1 MSKKFF
7 ATIALAGLALSLSA
21 CTGSADLKSVS
32 DCKPTAAGASS
43 AKIAATGKVGEAP
56 TVKFPSP
63 LTAKTTERTELIKGK
78 GAVAAAGSTLT
89 VNYTAFNGTTGKKI
103 DSTSYKSDG
112 LASVKLD
119 KSALLPGLIKAL
131 TCSAV
136 GARVAVVIPP
146 EDGFGAAGSANLN
159 VGATDALVFVLDVV
173 TVKAAVKESPSP
185 SSSVKALAKADG
197 ASQPAPAGFP
207 TVVLDDKGAPTIT
220 MPAGAAP
227 AELQIADLKLGTGAT
242 VASGDTVTV
251 HYTGAIYS
259 TGSVFDSSWT
269 RGEPASFA
277 TTGVIPGFGKAL
289 VGHKVGSQVIAV
301 IPPAEGYGAQGSPPK
316 ISGTD
321 TLVFVVDILATAK

>member
-1 MSKKFF
+1 MSKNFF
-7 ATIALAGLALSLSA
+7 ATIALAGLVFSLTA
-21 CTGSADLKSVS
+21 CSSPAES
-32 DCKPTAAGASS
+32 DCNATKAGASS
-43 AKIAATGKVGEAP
+43 AKVTATGKVGEVP

-63 LTAKTTERTELIKGK
+63 LTAKTTERTELIAGK
-78 GAVAAAGSTLT
+78 GEVAAVGSTLT
-89 VNYTAFNGTTGKKI
+89 VDYTAFNGTTGKKI

-146 EDGFGAAGSANLN
+146 ADGFGAAGSTNLN
-159 VGATDALVFVLDVV
+159 VGGTDALVFVLDVV
-173 TVKAAVKESPSP
+173 SVKAAATATPAPSNTTKP
-185 SSSVKALAKADG
+185 LPKADG
-197 ASQPAPAGFP
+197 AVQPAPAGFP

-220 MPAGAAP
+220 MPAAPAP
-227 AELQIADLKLGTGAT
+227 AELKIADLKLGTGVT

-251 HYTGAIYS
+251 HYTGAIYA

-301 IPPAEGYGAQGSPPK
+301 IPPADGYGAQGSPPK

-321 TLVFVVDILATAK
+321 TLVFVVDILATSK